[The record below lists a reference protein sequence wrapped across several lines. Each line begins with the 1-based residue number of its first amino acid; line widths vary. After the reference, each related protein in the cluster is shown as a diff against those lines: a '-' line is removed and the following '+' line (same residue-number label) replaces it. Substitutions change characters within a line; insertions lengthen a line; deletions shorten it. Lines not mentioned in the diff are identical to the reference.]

1 MLSADEL
8 LVQAECMCCPW
19 LLAEMK
25 VATIL
30 GKLFFF
36 LSYRR
41 Y

>member
-1 MLSADEL
+1 MR
-8 LVQAECMCCPW
+8 CPW
-19 LLAEMK
+19 LLAEME

-41 Y
+41 YSKPLAPN